1 MATAPSASASAPL
14 QLVLPRGAAREI
26 ARDAPRGVLNL
37 MPPPPERK
45 SRLASDIEQSAR
57 KDCRDAYAGLGVL
70 APLGAALDAARD
82 RACKW

>member
-1 MATAPSASASAPL
+1 
-14 QLVLPRGAAREI
+14 
-26 ARDAPRGVLNL
+26 VLNL